1 MSNFQLLKNVDQM
14 KNISISEVKDAVLIG
29 AGIVSSTL
37 GTLLKEFNPNCKM
50 TILERCS
57 EGGDESSAAWNNA
70 GTGHAGLCE
79 LNYTPFIKGQEINL
93 TRAIVTNSRFE
104 TSRLF
109 WSYLV
114 KEGKFNTVRDF
125 INPVPHLS
133 FVYGADNV
141 DFLKHRYEK
150 IRDNA
155 GFAKMEY
162 TEDHQKIKEWVPLV
176 GNGRSDSEKVAL
188 TRVKGGTDVNYGT
201 LTRKLLSHL
210 GSYSNVSIHYN
221 EQVTDIKRV
230 KDIWEIKY
238 KNLQNGCES
247 IVLTKFVFVG
257 AGGAA
262 LLLLQ
267 KSGIPEGRGL
277 GGFPVSGQWLRCD
290 NPAIVEQHHAKVYS
304 LSMEGLPT
312 VVAPHLDTRVIDGHK
327 SILFGPFAGFTT
339 KFLKK
344 GSYFDFISSVRLENI
359 EPLLSVAF
367 HNIDFIRYLIRQSTQ
382 TMDDRIN
389 ALLRFYP
396 QAKKSDWKLQI
407 AGQRVQIIKRDPYGR
422 PILQMGTEVITSSD
436 KSLAALLGASP
447 GASVSVSIMM
457 SLIKKCFPEQVN
469 GEWSKKLREIFPA
482 EEEELQKDAK
492 IYNKLHDF
500 ADKILQL
507 N

>member
-1 MSNFQLLKNVDQM
+1 M
-14 KNISISEVKDAVLIG
+14 KNISMHEVKDVVLVG

-37 GTLLKEFNPNCKM
+37 GTLLKEFNPDYKI

-79 LNYTPFIKGQEINL
+79 LNYTPFIKGEEINL

-114 KEGKFNTVRDF
+114 EQGKFTTVRDF
-125 INPVPHLS
+125 INPVPHCS

-141 DFLKHRYEK
+141 AFLKHRYDK
-150 IRDNA
+150 IREFA
-155 GFAKMEY
+155 GFAKMEF
-162 TEDHQKIKEWVPLV
+162 TEDHQKVKEWAPLV
-176 GNGRSDSEKVAL
+176 GNGRNASEKIAL
-188 TRVKGGTDVNYGT
+188 TRVKGGTDVNYGA
-201 LTRKLLSHL
+201 LTRKLLAQL
-210 GSYSNVSIHYN
+210 EKYDDVSIQYD
-221 EQVTDIKRV
+221 EQVVDIKRV
-230 KDIWEIKY
+230 NGVWEIKY
-238 KNLQNGCES
+238 KNRISGYEN
-247 IVLTKFVFVG
+247 IVLSKFVFIG

-290 NPAIVEQHHAKVYS
+290 NPTIVEQHHAKVYS

-312 VVAPHLDTRVIDGHK
+312 VVAPHLDTRVIDGNK

-344 GSYFDFISSVRLENI
+344 GSYFDFLSSVRLENI
-359 EPLLSVAF
+359 EPLLSVAI

-396 QAKKSDWKLQI
+396 QAKKSDWKLQV
-407 AGQRVQIIKRDPYGR
+407 AGQRVQIIKRDPYGK

-447 GASVSVSIMM
+447 GASVSVSIMVN
-457 SLIKKCFPEQVN
+457 LIKKCFPEQVQ
-469 GEWSKKLREIFPA
+469 GKWAKKLHEIFPA
-482 EEEELQKDAK
+482 EEQELQKDAGT
-492 IYNKLHDF
+492 YNKLHDF
-500 ADKILQL
+500 SDKALQL
-507 N
+507 T